1 MEAGAWRARSWR
13 LQPTYGGLMEQKT
26 RGRPEAPSDGRGS
39 CIWVVCNLRTPRRDR
54 RRSSCGAARPA
65 VSSAAPNGHLARFCL
80 WRGKSGLSLRSPC
93 PCPPTPAAAAAALYG
108 DYRHSGSCL
117 DARGA
122 RAGPVRPVG
131 RGRIR
136 AILGTIFPPPERQYA
151 SGEAF
156 GTVSRG
162 GDGASCYRTQSTMQ
176 I

>member
-1 MEAGAWRARSWR
+1 MG
-13 LQPTYGGLMEQKT
+13 QKT
-26 RGRPEAPSDGRGS
+26 RRRPEAPSDGRGS
-39 CIWVVCNLRTPRRDR
+39 CRWVVRNLRAPRRDR
-54 RRSSCGAARPA
+54 RRSCCGATHPA

-80 WRGKSGLSLRSPC
+80 YRGKSGLSVRSPY

-108 DYRHSGSCL
+108 DYRHSGTRL
-117 DARGA
+117 DARGT

-156 GTVSRG
+156 R
-162 GDGASCYRTQSTMQ
+162 